1 VDLQVAINNTPVPG
15 LLQANITTSNYF
27 SADSF
32 SLTFALREISLS
44 CLALWVDLSAPLV
57 TVVDTSSPISTDL
70 ITGTADSLIIDPIL
84 RTFSIEGRDLS
95 ARLIDSYSQQDYVNQ
110 TASEI
115 VETIAQAHGLS
126 AQATATSGNVGRYFG
141 DGFTK
146 LSLGQFSRMRSDW
159 DLVAQLARERNFDA
173 FVRGTTLMFQPA
185 ASPSDTAVQIC
196 PGDVT
201 AMRLE
206 RNLAIEPGAKVSVQS
221 WNSQQM
227 AAYCATPPGAS
238 LTASSGV
245 TAANPQGYL
254 FSRSNL
260 TSSQTDVAQLQYSN
274 EIGRLRTILHV
285 DMPLNLDISARSL
298 ILLQDT
304 DTSFDGLY
312 QVDSI
317 ERRYNSTTGSG
328 QTLRAVSWPVAF

>member
-1 VDLQVAINNTPVPG
+1 MDLCVSINNTPVPG

-32 SLTFALREISLS
+32 SLVFALTEISLS
-44 CLALWVDLSAPLV
+44 CLTSWVDLSAPLV
-57 TVVDTSSPISTDL
+57 TVADASSPISTDL
-70 ITGTADSLIIDPIL
+70 ISGAADSLIIDPIF
-84 RTFSIEGRDLS
+84 RTILIEGRDLS
-95 ARLIDSYSQQDYVNQ
+95 ARLIDSYSQRDYVNQ

-115 VETIAQAHGLS
+115 VETIALNHGLITR
-126 AQATATSGNVGRYFG
+126 ATATSGNVGRYFG

-173 FVRGTTLMFQPA
+173 FVEGATLVFQPA
-185 ASPSDTAVQIC
+185 ANASGIAVQIC

-206 RNLAIEPGAKVSVQS
+206 RNLAIEPGANVSVQS

-227 AAYCATPPGAS
+227 AAYCATPSGTSSA
-238 LTASSGV
+238 ASSGV

-274 EIGRLRTILHV
+274 EVGRLRTILHV
-285 DMPLNLDISARSL
+285 DMPLNLEISARSL
-298 ILLQDT
+298 VLLQDT

-312 QVDSI
+312 QVDNI
-317 ERRYNSTTGSG
+317 ERRYSSTTGSS
-328 QTLRAVSWPVAF
+328 QTFRAVSWPVAS